1 MEIKINV
8 GIPKERLETV
18 CITAL
23 EGGSN
28 YWYYLSDGAREL
40 IRSVVPTEKNPYIS
54 SAILEAALDH
64 GVRIPIHDLE
74 DYQEAEDG
82 EDETEP
88 IGWLDR
94 DTIQERLQKLYD
106 DTGYR
111 WALENELNEEGD
123 ATSSDVVFQYM
134 VLGEVVFG

>member
-1 MEIKINV
+1 MEIKITKK
-8 GIPKERLETV
+8 IEREKLENV

-28 YWYYLSDGAREL
+28 YWYLLSSGARKL
-40 IRSVVPTEKNPYIS
+40 IRSVVPKEKNPYIA

-64 GVRIPIHDLE
+64 GVRIPIHDVE

-82 EDETEP
+82 EEESEP

-94 DTIQERLQKLYD
+94 DTLQERLQKLSD
-106 DTGYR
+106 DDGYR
-111 WALENELNEEGD
+111 WALDNELNENGD

-134 VLGEVVFG
+134 VLGEVIYG